1 MRTGGDDNC
10 ISVCPMVDF
19 GTGSVEFQIILRGWL
34 VGREGGS
41 ERVSKSVI
49 VQLIV
54 MGDKLFICF
63 SYQWTNNIKPLL
75 MLFPCSTPGH
85 HCW

>member
-1 MRTGGDDNC
+1 M
-10 ISVCPMVDF
+10 
-19 GTGSVEFQIILRGWL
+19 
-34 VGREGGS
+34 S